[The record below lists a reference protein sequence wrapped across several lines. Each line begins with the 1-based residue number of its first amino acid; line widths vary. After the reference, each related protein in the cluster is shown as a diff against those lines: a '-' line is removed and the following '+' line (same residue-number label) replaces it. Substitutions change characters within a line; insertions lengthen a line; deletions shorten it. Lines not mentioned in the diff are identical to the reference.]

1 VYLVLCCTVPFA
13 PTSPFSGSAEALPKI
28 IAPAS
33 TLKLISK
40 GDSSSFADLEEFAV
54 PKGQHWVDRTEEGTI
69 VVIEQPQGQTCAAIG
84 GIMANKMQ
92 KNGVRGCVVGGRVRD
107 LAELKS
113 SGLPVST
120 YFFTFL
126 LVFISS
132 NTVPFPLVFFH
143 PPTANSR
150 HGDKD

>member
-1 VYLVLCCTVPFA
+1 VYLVSCCKVPFA
-13 PTSPFSGSAEALPKI
+13 PTSPFSGSAEASPKI

-40 GDSSSFADLEEFAV
+40 SDRSYDTEMERFAV

-84 GIMANKMQ
+84 GIMANRMQ
-92 KNGVRGCVVGGRVRD
+92 KNGVLGCVVGGRVRD

-120 YFFTFL
+120 YLFTFV
-126 LVFISS
+126 LVFLCSNNTPFSS
-132 NTVPFPLVFFH
+132 GIL
-143 PPTANSR
+143 
-150 HGDKD
+150 